1 MMDCYYFECGKD
13 EHETREKMIK
23 EIESWIMSPEL
34 IDIVQAFGGIYPNTK
49 NIKEL
54 AAWLLEFSDIWDY
67 RRRQK
72 NAKDVKTGE
81 AARWMVNNDS
91 ITEEQEKT
99 VFKGIDRLGLRGVSD
114 PLFNYYDYIIA
125 LGGARMSCLFRPRFA
140 KCLLERM
147 DKAPK
152 AVVSLSGMRPVS
164 DTERA
169 ATDTYAPD
177 AQTEFDLINAG
188 AEKVFELKH
197 EYMEER
203 YCNPNPNSSWAI
215 RTYSV
220 PKYNFQILSVSG
232 PSSDPETRRANSA
245 DTFAFFAE
253 KQHIKTGSRVLLVTS
268 QIYVPYQQ
276 LEAIRTW
283 AIPNNVYVETVG
295 FPTEWNT
302 NQQGMMKA
310 ANYLQ
315 EIRST
320 IQSVNRYIENIFCKM
335 PKKDREDVCI
345 KHKKM

>member
-1 MMDCYYFECGKD
+1 MMECYYFECGKN
-13 EHETREKMIK
+13 ERETREKVIK
-23 EIESWIMSPEL
+23 EIESWLMSPEL

-54 AAWLLEFSDIWDY
+54 AAWLLEYSDIWDY

-91 ITEEQEKT
+91 ITEAQEKA
-99 VFKGIDRLGLRGVSD
+99 VFKGIDRLGLRGISD
-114 PLFNYYDYIIA
+114 PLFNHYDYIVA

-140 KCLLERM
+140 KCLLERI
-147 DKAPK
+147 DKEPK
-152 AVVSLSGMRPVS
+152 AVVLLSGMRPVS
-164 DTERA
+164 DTERE
-169 ATDTYAPD
+169 ATDTYASG

-188 AEKVFELKH
+188 AEKVFELKR

-203 YCNPNPNSSWAI
+203 YWNPNPNSSWAI

-220 PKYNFQILSVSG
+220 CGYNFPILSVSG
-232 PSSDPETRRANSA
+232 PSSAPEVRRANSA

-253 KQHIKTGSRVLLVTS
+253 KQQIQTGSRVLLVTS

-276 LEAIRTW
+276 MEAIRTW

-320 IQSVNRYIENIFCKM
+320 IQAVNRYIEKI
-335 PKKDREDVCI
+335 DS
-345 KHKKM
+345 